1 MIVKSFFFSILC
13 LTALKIYAI
22 FSTTFGLFGDE
33 AQYWLWSKDLD
44 FGYLSKPPLIAWVVY
59 LYTILFGD
67 SFESLKLFPI
77 IFYFFSSIAIYNFC
91 RKLDLQKPISL
102 ICAFS
107 FLIMPVVSVSSFLIS
122 TDIILL
128 LFWVLSMSALIEIR
142 QEPSVKNFLVFGIM
156 LGLSFLAK
164 YAAIYFFISFVV
176 LLFFDSRLRDVLY
189 ANKSKFIIFLI
200 TVIIVVLPN
209 IIWNASN
216 GWLTFFHTSDNANL
230 NNIDISFSRGFIFL
244 ILQILMIGPILF
256 IGSALNI
263 KKIIYDSKNIFLLS
277 YSIPIVIIVFIESVM
292 VRANANWAAVSLICL
307 LIFFIRSLS
316 YLKNFFLYL
325 NFVVNFV
332 FGVVFFL
339 LIAISSEYK
348 IFDRINGIQEFS
360 DEFKKDIEEKSNI
373 VISDR
378 LLYSNLAYQYKNE
391 KFKLLMPLS
400 HNQKI
405 TKHFQ
410 IKSSLNKEMHDSFL
424 FIGDPSEISYLENI
438 PNVRLLKESHP
449 KFTSTPIKIY
459 EVTF

>member
-1 MIVKSFFFSILC
+1 MTVKFFIFSILC

-44 FGYLSKPPLIAWVVY
+44 FGYLSKPPLIAWFVY

-77 IFYFFSSIAIYNFC
+77 IFYFFSSIAVYNFC
-91 RKLDLQKPISL
+91 RKLDLQKTTSL
-102 ICAFS
+102 ICASS
-107 FLIMPVVSVSSFLIS
+107 FLIMPAVSVSSFLIS
-122 TDIILL
+122 TDVILL
-128 LFWVLSMSALIEIR
+128 LFWILSMSALIEVR
-142 QEPSVKNFLVFGIM
+142 QEPSVKNFIILGIM
-156 LGLSFLAK
+156 LGLAILAK
-164 YAAIYFFISFVV
+164 YAAIYFFISLVFL
-176 LLFFDSRLRDVLY
+176 LLFDSKLRLVLY
-189 ANKSKFIIFLI
+189 ANKSRFIILLLTLF
-200 TVIIVVLPN
+200 VVVLPN
-209 IIWNASN
+209 IIWNANN
-216 GWLTFFHTSDNANL
+216 GWLTLFHTSDNVNL
-230 NNIDISFSRGFIFL
+230 NNIDPSFSRGFVFL

-256 IGSALNI
+256 IGAALNI
-263 KKIIYDSKNIFLLS
+263 KKIIYDTKNIFLLS
-277 YSIPIVIIVFIESVM
+277 YSIPIVIIVLIESVL

-316 YLKNFFLYL
+316 YLKSFFLYL
-325 NFVVNFV
+325 NFFVNFV
-332 FGVVFFL
+332 FGVLFFL
-339 LIAISSEYK
+339 LIATNSNYK

-360 DEFKKDIEEKSNI
+360 DELSKGLEEKSNI

-378 LLYSNLAYQYKNE
+378 LLYSSLAYQYKNE

-410 IKSSLNKEMHDSFL
+410 IKSSLNKKMDESFL
-424 FIGDPSEISYLENI
+424 FIGDLSEISYLENV
-438 PNVRLLKESHP
+438 PNVMLLKEFNP
-449 KFTSTPIKIY
+449 RFTSLPIKIY